1 MLSGATSSQK
11 LLPPFQGLKDTR
23 RCSLSRRLYLDYL
36 SCFYS
41 NEFRRNTFLCYGG
54 SDFLENWF
62 STPTKHR
69 SFIFPQT
76 HTQVAT
82 FSNVASEPRIR
93 SSSLLIVQMNILR
106 AVLFS
111 TFLRTVEVSE
121 FPRYPLLHMPAALEE
136 PCQET
141 SGTVFSTKGN
151 KYASGGDAH
160 LLQSGPLKGFKF
172 QTLPSNREQL
182 DF

>member
-1 MLSGATSSQK
+1 MNSVGIRFFVMVTLASWRTGFLRLQSSI
-11 LLPPFQGLKDTR
+11 LLYFHKHTLKR
-23 RCSLSRRLYLDYL
+23 SL
-36 SCFYS
+36 
-41 NEFRRNTFLCYGG
+41 
-54 SDFLENWF
+54 
-62 STPTKHR
+62 
-69 SFIFPQT
+69 
-76 HTQVAT
+76 
-82 FSNVASEPRIR
+82 FSNVASDPLIR
-93 SSSLLIVQMNILR
+93 SSSSLWVQMNILR

-111 TFLRTVEVSE
+111 TFLRTMEVSE

-182 DF
+182 DFW

>member
-1 MLSGATSSQK
+1 MSSVGIPFFVMVTLASWRTGFLRLQSAV
-11 LLPPFQGLKDTR
+11 LLYFHKHTLKR
-23 RCSLSRRLYLDYL
+23 SL
-36 SCFYS
+36 
-41 NEFRRNTFLCYGG
+41 
-54 SDFLENWF
+54 
-62 STPTKHR
+62 
-69 SFIFPQT
+69 
-76 HTQVAT
+76 
-82 FSNVASEPRIR
+82 FSNVASDPLIR
-93 SSSLLIVQMNILR
+93 SSSSLWVQMNILR

-111 TFLRTVEVSE
+111 TFLRAMEVSE
-121 FPRYPLLHMPAALEE
+121 FPRYPLLPMPAALEE

-182 DF
+182 DFW